1 MKTKTLADN
10 QVGHIIQLIAKHSMV
25 ASRVSSVGEYGT
37 LTDGDMSGQFLPAV
51 SSKLKFILQIKLCLR
66 YSTNFQSHHTMTLIS
81 TFEGYIFSSRRPK
94 WQAGVFC
101 LTTD

>member
-10 QVGHIIQLIAKHSMV
+10 PVGHIIQLIAKHSMV

-51 SSKLKFILQIKLCLR
+51 SSKLKFILQIKLSSVLD
-66 YSTNFQSHHTMTLIS
+66 
-81 TFEGYIFSSRRPK
+81 EFSIPPYND
-94 WQAGVFC
+94 VD
-101 LTTD
+101 LHL